1 MDFTNILFR
10 CSQLGHLMTEPRS
23 KAAKDAGELSE
34 TTKTHLIDVYVQ
46 NKYGR
51 QTDISNKY
59 ITKGLMVEED
69 SITLYSRVKKTF
81 FKKNEKHLSN
91 EFIKGTPD
99 LFTGHTIGQAEIIID
114 IKSSWDIFTYFRN
127 HTKGVSDLY
136 YWQLQGYMALTG
148 AQSAKLAFC
157 LVDTPGTLI
166 LDAQRKLM
174 WQMNA
179 GTEENE
185 DYKKACE
192 ELEVA
197 MIFSDIPMSERVM
210 EFDIKRDNEGIE
222 KLYSKVKKAREFLN
236 ELEQSLNPSLLL
248 ATHDEEI
255 NATIIEPVNFLS
267 KLKKIS

>member
-1 MDFTNILFR
+1 MDFSNILFR
-10 CSQLGHLMTEPRS
+10 CSQLGHLMVEPRT
-23 KAAKDAGELSE
+23 KTAKDAGELSE

-81 FKKNEKHLSN
+81 FKKNERHLFN

-99 LFTGHTIGQAEIIID
+99 LFTGLEVEQADMIID

-127 HTKGVSDLY
+127 HSKGVSDMY

-148 AQSAKLAFC
+148 AKSAKLAFC
-157 LVDTPGTLI
+157 LVDTPETLI

-179 GTEENE
+179 GTQEIE

-192 ELEVA
+192 ELEVS
-197 MIFSDIPMSERVM
+197 MVFSDIPMSERVM
-210 EFDIKRDNEGIE
+210 EFDIQRNDAGINL
-222 KLYSKVKKAREFLN
+222 LYSKITKARAYLN
-236 ELEQSLNPSLLL
+236 DLENSLNPSTLL
-248 ATHDEEI
+248 ATLDSQV
-255 NATIIEPVNFLS
+255 NATIVEQI
-267 KLKKIS
+267 

>member
-1 MDFTNILFR
+1 MNFSTTLFR
-10 CSQLGHLMTEPRS
+10 CSALGYLMTDPKT
-23 KAAKDAGELSE
+23 KAAKEAGELSE
-34 TTKTHLIDVYVQ
+34 TTKTNLIDIYVS

-91 EFIKGTPD
+91 AFIKGTPD
-99 LFTGHTIGQAEIIID
+99 LFTGTEIESAETIID
-114 IKSSWDIFTYFRN
+114 IKSSWDIFTFFRN

-148 AQSAKLAFC
+148 AKSAKLSFC
-157 LVDTPGTLI
+157 LVDTPETLI
-166 LDAQRKLM
+166 LDAKRKLM

-185 DYKKACE
+185 DYKIACE
-192 ELEVA
+192 ELDKA
-197 MIFSDIPMSERVM
+197 MIYSDIPMNERVM
-210 EFDIKRDNEGIE
+210 EFDIERDNEGIE
-222 KLYSKVKKAREFLN
+222 KLYSKVVKARQFLN
-236 ELEQSLNPSLLL
+236 EIESSLNPSMML
-248 ATHDEEI
+248 AEYDSESK
-255 NATIIEPVNFLS
+255 ATIINNIPLT
-267 KLKKIS
+267 KIN

>member
-1 MDFTNILFR
+1 MDFSNILFR
-10 CSQLGHLMTEPRS
+10 ASSAGHLMVEPRT

-34 TTKTHLIDVYVQ
+34 TTKTHLIDVFVQ

-99 LFTGHTIGQAEIIID
+99 LFTGLQIEEAEMIID

-127 HTKGVSDLY
+127 HTKGISDLY
-136 YWQLQGYMALTG
+136 YWQLQCYMALTG
-148 AQSAKLAFC
+148 AKSAKLAFC
-157 LVDTPGTLI
+157 LVDTPETLI
-166 LDAQRKLM
+166 LDAKRKLM

-192 ELEVA
+192 ELDTA

-210 EFDIKRDNEGIE
+210 EFDVKRDDAGINL
-222 KLYSKVKKAREFLN
+222 LYEKVKKARKFLN
-236 ELEQSLNPSLLL
+236 KLENSLNPVLL
-248 ATHDEEI
+248 ATRDEEI
-255 NATIIEPVNFLS
+255 NATIVEQI
-267 KLKKIS
+267 

>member
-1 MDFTNILFR
+1 
-10 CSQLGHLMTEPRS
+10 MTEPKT

-34 TTKTHLIDVYVQ
+34 STKTHLIDVYVQ

-51 QTDISNKY
+51 QTDISNNY
-59 ITKGLMVEED
+59 VIKGLMVEED

-99 LFTGHTIGQAEIIID
+99 LFTGLEIEQADSIID

-136 YWQLQGYMALTG
+136 YWQLQGYMALSG
-148 AQSAKLAFC
+148 AKSAKLAFC
-157 LVDTPGTLI
+157 LVDTPETLI
-166 LDAQRKLM
+166 LDAKRKLM
-174 WQMNA
+174 WQMNS
-179 GTEENE
+179 GNEENE

-210 EFDIKRDNEGIE
+210 EFDIERDQDGIE
-222 KLYSKVKKAREFLN
+222 KLYSKVQRARTFLN
-236 ELEQSLNPSLLL
+236 ELEAELNPSLIL
-248 ATHDEEI
+248 ATHDEEV
-255 NATIIEPVNFLS
+255 NATILEPINLIS
-267 KLKKIS
+267 KLKKIQSC